1 MADETVKTPETDEK
15 TNPFRAEADKTNLE
29 RAKNKGLRVKVGF
42 TRGKGSLP
50 IKWEAFDETIP
61 ESMPVS
67 LKEFNDLTGTK
78 TEAELLEYAI
88 VGFNDAQYTAASDP
102 IAEHVNP
109 LWDADTKSQF
119 RLVVRN
125 MSKVL
130 SKSIDDVVAMI
141 KPGVEAAAVAKAA
154 AAKGQLL
161 RTRNKVR
168 ACENMLD
175 FIGSYSF

>member
-1 MADETVKTPETDEK
+1 MAENDVQTESER
-15 TNPFRAEADKTNLE
+15 TNPFKTEADKANAE
-29 RAKNKGLRVKVGF
+29 RAKSKGLRVKVGF

-50 IKWEAFDETIP
+50 IKWEAFDDAIP
-61 ESMPVS
+61 ESLPAS
-67 LKEFNDLTGTK
+67 LKEFNELTGTK

-109 LWDADTKSQF
+109 AWDKDTQGQF

-130 SKSIDDVVAMI
+130 GKSIDDVVAMI
-141 KPGVEAAAVAKAA
+141 KPGVEAAFAAKASKA
-154 AAKGQLL
+154 
-161 RTRNKVR
+161 
-168 ACENMLD
+168 
-175 FIGSYSF
+175 